1 MSTSLLY
8 HGFGIRDQHYR
19 YQRTDYAEGRVIFT
33 VVQNRESLRC
43 PVCGSADVH
52 KRGETWRSFRCL
64 PIGSKPVA
72 VSLGIPRVSC
82 DACKVTRQ
90 VGVAFADS
98 RKSYTK
104 PFARYVLELSGLMTI
119 QDIAGHL
126 DVGWDLV
133 KQIQKDHLKKRFT
146 KPKLRHLK
154 RIAIDEVSIGRG
166 HRYLTIVL
174 DLETGAVVHIGDGK
188 GAEALKPFWKRLKAS
203 RAAIEA
209 VALDMSPAYISA
221 VITNLPDAA
230 LVFDR
235 FHIMKLFNEK
245 LSTLRREL
253 YREATDVLEK
263 NALKGTRWLLLKNFE
278 NLDESKNEHE
288 RLDEALN
295 LNQSLA
301 TAYYLKEMLRYFWE
315 QPTKA
320 DAAVWLDEWCAL
332 ARASGIRVLQ
342 TFAKTMQGHRS
353 GLLNWWDHRIST
365 GPLEG
370 TNNKIKTLQ
379 RQAYGYRD
387 REFFELKIFAAHQM
401 RYELVG

>member
-1 MSTSLLY
+1 MSTGIVY
-8 HGFGIRDQHYR
+8 HAFGIRDYQ
-19 YQRTDYAEGRVIFT
+19 YQRTDYVEGRM
-33 VVQNRESLRC
+33 VVTITQERRKLRC
-43 PVCGSADVH
+43 PACGSAEVH
-52 KRGETWRSFRCL
+52 KRGETWRSFHSV
-64 PIGSKPVA
+64 PVGSRPVA
-72 VSLGIPRVSC
+72 VALAIPRVSC
-82 DACKVTRQ
+82 DACGIIRQ
-90 VGVAFADS
+90 VHVPFADP

-104 PFARYVLELSGLMTI
+104 RFARYLLELSELMTI
-119 QDIAGHL
+119 QDVARHL
-126 DVGWDLV
+126 GVGWDLV

-154 RIAIDEVSIGRG
+154 QIAIDEISIGKG
-166 HRYLTIVL
+166 HRYLTVVL
-174 DLETGAVVHIGDGK
+174 DLQTGAVVHIGDGK
-188 GAEALKPFWKRLKAS
+188 GADALKPFWKRLKAA

-235 FHIMKLFNEK
+235 FHIMKLFNDK
-245 LSTLRREL
+245 LSTLRRQL
-253 YREATDVLEK
+253 YREAVDGLQKDV
-263 NALKGTRWLLLKNFE
+263 LKGTRWLLLKNFE
-278 NLDESKNEHE
+278 NLDESKGERK
-288 RLDEALN
+288 RLDEALE
-295 LNQSLA
+295 LNESLA
-301 TAYYLKEMLRYFWE
+301 TAYYLKELLRYFWE

-332 ARASGIRVLQ
+332 ARASGIGVMK
-342 TFAKTMQGHRS
+342 TFANTLQGHRS
-353 GLLNWWDHRIST
+353 GLLNWWDYPIST

-387 REFFELKIFAAHQM
+387 REFFKLKILAVHQM